1 MEPTMSRE
9 GRRTMPALLLALA
22 LLALLPPRVAARDSL
37 LLFGSDS
44 CEECAA
50 FKELW
55 TAAASDTDPL
65 LVYISIDTEEGYQFL
80 RGLEEAL
87 PPEKPADAFPVFLA
101 GDHWI
106 QGAEALQ
113 DSLWDTWVRSTPKL
127 PMLAPLQQAIAAAEH
142 ETWISWTPPA
152 TDSKPALPAGLAHK
166 GPVALLY
173 LASPGCAKCARQ
185 ERELLRLKELVPALS
200 VERYDFST
208 VDGQVMM
215 ERVKS
220 HFQLKDTAENLT
232 PLVAWGNGFHHGGMI
247 PAESLL
253 EALGNSPADAWWAAP
268 ILESERQQAIRN
280 GELLLEGVT
289 WTMVLSA
296 GLLDGINPCAFA
308 TIIFLVSYLLYLKR
322 SRRFVLAVGGCFC
335 LGVFFSYFLY
345 GLSLGFL
352 VDQLNRFHWAK
363 TLLYCLFGLA
373 GVAFF
378 FLHLRD
384 TLKYRKTGKVA
395 DLEMGL
401 GTDTHRKIHDKIHAW
416 AKLPDWLAI
425 PAAVFLGCVVSAME
439 LACTGQV
446 YLPTIAAIFGKGGL
460 QPRVLWMLIGY
471 NLAFLVPL
479 LGVTLAAFWGTGA
492 TSLAAWAR
500 KHLLASK
507 IAMTL
512 LFLAMAL
519 LMFFMAFQG

>member
-1 MEPTMSRE
+1 MSRS
-9 GRRTMPALLLALA
+9 RKSRSLMPALLLALA
-22 LLALLPPRVAARDSL
+22 LLGILAAAPLTARDYL

-44 CEECAA
+44 CEECGA
-50 FKELW
+50 FKKTW
-55 TAAASDTDPL
+55 SATAAYTDPL

-80 RGLEEAL
+80 RSLEEAL
-87 PPEKPADAFPVFLA
+87 PPEKAAEAFPVFLA
-101 GDHWI
+101 GPHWI

-113 DSLWDTWVRSTPKL
+113 NSPWDQWVRSAPKI
-127 PMLAPLQQAIAAAEH
+127 PMLAPLEQSMANAER
-142 ETWISWTPPA
+142 ETLISWTPPA
-152 TDSKPALPAGLAHK
+152 SSTTPVLPEKLSHK

-185 ERELLRLKELVPALS
+185 ERELMRLKEVMPSLS
-200 VERYDFST
+200 MERYDFST

-215 ERVKS
+215 ERVKK
-220 HFQLKDTAENLT
+220 HFLLKDTEENLT
-232 PLVAWGNGFHHGGMI
+232 PLVAWSNGLHHGSLAT
-247 PAESLL
+247 AEELLASLVK
-253 EALGNSPADAWWAAP
+253 APGDAWWRGA
-268 ILESERQQAIRN
+268 ISESERQQAIRH
-280 GELLLEGVT
+280 GEMLLEGVT

-308 TIIFLVSYLLYLKR
+308 TIIFLISYLLYLKR
-322 SRRFVLAVGGCFC
+322 SRSFVLVVGSCFC
-335 LGVFFSYFLY
+335 LGVFLSYFLY

-352 VDQLNRFHWAK
+352 VDQLNRFFWAK

-378 FLHLRD
+378 LLHLRD
-384 TLKYRKTGKVA
+384 TLKYRETGKVT

-401 GTDTHRKIHDKIHAW
+401 GADTHRKIHDKIHAW
-416 AKLPDWLAI
+416 AKLPNWLAI
-425 PAAVFLGCVVSAME
+425 PAAICLGCLVSAME

-460 QPRVLWMLIGY
+460 QPRVLWMLTGY

-507 IAMTL
+507 AAMTL

-519 LMFFMAFQG
+519 LMFFLAFRG

>member
-1 MEPTMSRE
+1 MACSRE
-9 GRRTMPALLLALA
+9 SRNTVTALLLALA
-22 LLALLPPRVAARDSL
+22 LLALLAPRLAGRDYL

-50 FKELW
+50 FKDLW
-55 TAAASDTDPL
+55 SATASSNDPL
-65 LVYISIDTEEGYQFL
+65 LVYVSIDTEEGYQFL
-80 RGLEEAL
+80 RNLEEAL

-106 QGAEALQ
+106 QGAEALR
-113 DSLWDTWVRSTPKL
+113 DSQWDEWIRSMPTI
-127 PMLAPLQQAIAAAEH
+127 PMLAPLQQTVASAEH
-142 ETWISWTPPA
+142 ESLVSWTPPA
-152 TDSKPALPAGLAHK
+152 TGSKPSPPAELAHK

-200 VERYDFST
+200 VDRYDFST

-232 PLVAWGNGFHHGGMI
+232 PLVAWSNGFHHGSLI

-253 EALGNSPADAWWAAP
+253 EALEKSPCDAWWEAP
-268 ILESERQQAIRN
+268 ILESERQQAIRD

-308 TIIFLVSYLLYLKR
+308 TIIFLISYLLYLKR

-352 VDQLNRFHWAK
+352 VDQLNRFLWAK

-378 FLHLRD
+378 LLHLRD
-384 TLKYRKTGKVA
+384 TLKYRKTGKVT

-401 GTDTHRKIHDKIHAW
+401 GVDTHRKIHDKIHAW

-425 PAAVFLGCVVSAME
+425 PGAVCLGCVVSAME

-446 YLPTIAAIFGKGGL
+446 YLPTIAAIFDKGGL
-460 QPRVLWMLIGY
+460 QPRVLWMLLGY

-507 IAMTL
+507 VAMTL

-519 LMFFMAFQG
+519 LMFFMAFRG